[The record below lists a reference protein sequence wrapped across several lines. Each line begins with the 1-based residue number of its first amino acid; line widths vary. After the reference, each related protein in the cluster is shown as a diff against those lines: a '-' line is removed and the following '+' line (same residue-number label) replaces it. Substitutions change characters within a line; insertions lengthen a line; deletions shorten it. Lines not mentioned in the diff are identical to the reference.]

1 MEQNFQENM
10 KSLSHTAETSTVV
23 YNQVLSQISINL
35 SNALNTYGPSSSQYR
50 AIQEML
56 EEYMKLINRLPQGT
70 QDLDPDTLS
79 LALSFLEIGK

>member
-1 MEQNFQENM
+1 
-10 KSLSHTAETSTVV
+10 
-23 YNQVLSQISINL
+23 
-35 SNALNTYGPSSSQYR
+35 
-50 AIQEML
+50 ML